1 MSAPALAK
9 ATENSGYRLE
19 KHELAALATLPGLS
33 LLSYVDGGMGLVAVA
48 EPLGMGEANLVR
60 RGLLST
66 EQESDGS
73 PALSEFLVEF
83 RSRLNGRTTMTEL
96 HVNDA
101 AVPFVLSHWW
111 IASERGSIIVK
122 TEVRDG
128 RLNYWLGLAQAS
140 VGRTLITTQARL
152 RDLPQPRFA
161 AAKSAVILDQDQD
174 IQLRA
179 AIISRDS
186 EAIRDVIQQAH
197 AGHVFARTLAQ
208 DLSGPFA
215 GFTLFVE
222 QRTSSDYSAQQIVWL
237 VSEPRAYLR
246 ETRMDGSV
254 KFSATDL
261 QEVLDFFNEHVALP

>member
-1 MSAPALAK
+1 MSTPAIAK

-33 LLSYVDGGMGLVAVA
+33 LLSYIDGGMGLVVVA

-83 RSRLNGRTTMTEL
+83 RSRLNGRFMMAEL

-101 AVPFVLSHWW
+101 AIPFVLSHWW

-128 RLNYWLGLAQAS
+128 RLNYWLGLAQTSA
-140 VGRTLITTQARL
+140 GRLLITTQARL
-152 RDLPQPRFA
+152 REFPQPRFA

-179 AIISRDS
+179 AIISRDAA
-186 EAIRDVIQQAH
+186 AIGAVVQQAH
-197 AGHVFARTLAQ
+197 AGHDFAHKLAQ
-208 DLSGPFA
+208 DLSAPFV
-215 GFTLFVE
+215 GFTLSVE
-222 QRTSSDYSAQQIVWL
+222 QRKSREYSAQQIVWL
-237 VSEPRAYLR
+237 VSESRAYLR
-246 ETRMDGSV
+246 ETRIDGSV
-254 KFSATDL
+254 KFSATNL
-261 QEVLDFFNEHVALP
+261 QQVLNFFNEHVALP